1 MQFPIRTVGSWKKW
15 TIHPS
20 IQGNPSQL
28 PWIGKQDTSWI
39 DQLSF
44 KGLIHRDNHLYSHTV
59 NLELEANL
67 TSMSLDY
74 ERNPESHL
82 TTPEG
87 RGPNQ
92 REPWNLPGLS
102 SCKATVRSTMPPLF
116 REFKSNLFFLP
127 VLSREMH
134 HYFSWVCLIQAAA
147 SLLRVN
153 VVVCS
158 LFTLRILCF
167 YTSKLLAFNTWTC
180 LIGFICMG
188 TKNLMFLII
197 LL

>member
-1 MQFPIRTVGSWKKW
+1 MRG
-15 TIHPS
+15 
-20 IQGNPSQL
+20 IQKAIWQP
-28 PWIGKQDTSWI
+28 
-39 DQLSF
+39 
-44 KGLIHRDNHLYSHTV
+44 
-59 NLELEANL
+59 
-67 TSMSLDY
+67 
-74 ERNPESHL
+74 
-82 TTPEG
+82 PEG

-197 LL
+197 LLLSMPRRCYCPKQSLQCGQP

>member
-1 MQFPIRTVGSWKKW
+1 MENHLSFFHKKESWSINEFVKERCNKKLPVFEKPLLQLEAKRK
-15 TIHPS
+15 TCSFQSGLLEAERNGPSIHPS

-82 TTPEG
+82 TTPWGERTQSKG
-87 RGPNQ
+87 T
-92 REPWNLPGLS
+92 L
-102 SCKATVRSTMPPLF
+102 
-116 REFKSNLFFLP
+116 KSLQDFLP
-127 VLSREMH
+127 VRQQCAPPCHRFSGNSNRISFFYLFSREK
-134 HYFSWVCLIQAAA
+134 CTI
-147 SLLRVN
+147 
-153 VVVCS
+153 
-158 LFTLRILCF
+158 I
-167 YTSKLLAFNTWTC
+167 
-180 LIGFICMG
+180 
-188 TKNLMFLII
+188 FLGSV
-197 LL
+197 

>member
-1 MQFPIRTVGSWKKW
+1 MENHLSFFHKKESWSINEFVKERCNKKLPVFEKPLLQLEAKRK
-15 TIHPS
+15 TCSFQSGLLEAERNGPSIHPS

-82 TTPEG
+82 TTPWGERTQSKG
-87 RGPNQ
+87 T
-92 REPWNLPGLS
+92 L
-102 SCKATVRSTMPPLF
+102 
-116 REFKSNLFFLP
+116 KSPRTFFL
-127 VLSREMH
+127 
-134 HYFSWVCLIQAAA
+134 
-147 SLLRVN
+147 
-153 VVVCS
+153 
-158 LFTLRILCF
+158 
-167 YTSKLLAFNTWTC
+167 
-180 LIGFICMG
+180 
-188 TKNLMFLII
+188 
-197 LL
+197 